1 MFWPEISNTTL
12 GDFDAKNID
21 RLIHISRST
30 LFKIFTCVA
39 KSLRFA
45 LILSSPHEPFR
56 ASWVA
61 QDTCD
66 AAVSSTKKPPLQVAG
81 AGDV

>member
-1 MFWPEISNTTL
+1 MFWQEISNTTF
-12 GDFDAKNID
+12 GDFEAKNID
-21 RLIHISRST
+21 QLIHISRST
-30 LFKIFTCVA
+30 LFKNFTCVA

-45 LILSSPHEPFR
+45 LILSSLHEPFN

-61 QDTCD
+61 RDICGT
-66 AAVSSTKKPPLQVAG
+66 AVSSTKKPPLQVAG

>member
-1 MFWPEISNTTL
+1 MFWQDISNTTF
-12 GDFDAKNID
+12 GDFDAIKID
-21 RLIHISRST
+21 QLILISRST
-30 LFKIFTCVA
+30 LFKNFTCVA
-39 KSLRFA
+39 KLMRFA